1 MSLVK
6 TSLLTSFSQVVNI
19 LFKLIINKVIALFLG
34 PSAYS
39 YIGQFQNF
47 ISTLSALSS
56 CGFSTGVTTLTAQE
70 RDNKST
76 QKEVWN
82 TAIAFCMIC
91 SIGLVV
97 LIALFSNKFALSL
110 FAESDFQS
118 IILFSTFFI
127 PILGLNLIFTSIFTG
142 IGNIKTVI
150 KANLITSFFYLISF
164 TIGAIYFGIKGTLFV
179 VEKIL
184 DTITLLSILIT
195 QLCTFLYLL
204 YNLKSKYDFL
214 KAISKIRL
222 NSSIT
227 SKLYPFMYMT
237 LATSIIS
244 PISLIIIR
252 SNIISSFGIDQ
263 AGMWDAIN
271 RISSILLVFFTSPI
285 QIYLLPKF
293 STISNTS
300 KRYKKMIQFYK
311 LIIPVSFLA
320 TFGIYVFRRLIISI
334 LFSDEFIT
342 MEALFTTQMIGDF
355 FRILSIMPTFFLI
368 SLSDY
373 KRFISS
379 EIIFSFGYIFL
390 TFKISSL
397 NNSIISATF
406 SYMVINIITF
416 LFLIFLTKSLSNGK
430 QIFKK
435 L

>member
-1 MSLVK
+1 
-6 TSLLTSFSQVVNI
+6 
-19 LFKLIINKVIALFLG
+19 
-34 PSAYS
+34 
-39 YIGQFQNF
+39 
-47 ISTLSALSS
+47 
-56 CGFSTGVTTLTAQE
+56 
-70 RDNKST
+70 
-76 QKEVWN
+76 
-82 TAIAFCMIC
+82 MIC
-91 SIGLVV
+91 SIVLVF

-110 FAESDFQS
+110 FAESNFQS
-118 IILFSTFFI
+118 IILFSTLFI
-127 PILGLNLIFTSIFTG
+127 PLLGLNLIFTSIFTG

-164 TIGAIYFGIKGTLFV
+164 TIGAIYFGIKGTL
-179 VEKIL
+179 
-184 DTITLLSILIT
+184 LSILIT
-195 QLCTFLYLL
+195 QLCTFLYLQ
-204 YNLKSKYDFL
+204 YKLKSKFDFV

-342 MEALFTTQMIGDF
+342 MEALFSTQMIGDF

-368 SLSDY
+368 SLSNY

-406 SYMVINIITF
+406 SYMVINIIAF
-416 LFLIFLTKSLSNGK
+416 LFLIFLTKSLTNEK
-430 QIFKK
+430 RIFEK